1 MLHIKDLN
9 FSYKQQ
15 TILKDINMIVNQGQI
30 LALVGP
36 NGSGKSTLL
45 RCLNGFLQPDSGRV
59 LLNGKNIQYKKR
71 KWISRR
77 IALLPQNLEAVQQ
90 ITVYELVAMG
100 RSPYQQ
106 FGWFLKENDKKSI
119 EWAIDYMDLD
129 LLRDRP
135 LDKISGGE
143 RQRAWIAMILA
154 QDTDIELAQ
163 KNAAENEN
171 ELNNP
176 VHFVG
181 ADVTALPFEDHFA
194 DLIISRGSLWFWK
207 DQVKGLQEI
216 NRVLKVGGVAFGGGL
231 GRYTPPTIR
240 KRLQGKKRKMMEE
253 KGESYIGMRDST
265 ETSCYRQWR

>member
-59 LLNGKNIQYKKR
+59 LLNGENIQYKKR

-154 QDTDIELAQ
+154 QDTDIVLLDEPITFLDLKYQWYLLEIIKQVRLQFNKTFILVLHDINQAMT
-163 KNAAENEN
+163 
-171 ELNNP
+171 
-176 VHFVG
+176 V
-181 ADVTALPFEDHFA
+181 ADCFA
-194 DLIISRGSLWFWK
+194 
-207 DQVKGLQEI
+207 
-216 NRVLKVGGVAFGGGL
+216 VLKEGSIRAYGQAQDIITSHLLKDVYDVSARVYNFSDVARSVIL
-231 GRYTPPTIR
+231 PLEI
-240 KRLQGKKRKMMEE
+240 
-253 KGESYIGMRDST
+253 S
-265 ETSCYRQWR
+265 